1 MKVDSEEFLL
11 AIPDFAQTARG
22 EFESTTPAENRS
34 VLSSSSSES
43 AALFKKVIMKLSG
56 RVRWVVG
63 LMFEREISADGSDCA
78 AGKTRSFELK
88 PHYEVTLKNPSSAKA
103 PPGQVSLPES
113 ISRPTL
119 TKTRFMM
126 LSEDS
131 GVTTFTSRSLL
142 CHPLIEIG
150 RHPARSHRLATIPF
164 TSLQGSSP
172 ISSRGGDCSQGLC
185 LFPYDKVVCGP
196 AQRNPIRNS
205 VGT

>member
-1 MKVDSEEFLL
+1 MYVLVTPIGSRDPYEVTGVGAGFVLCWRGDVQWEIAKDEDPRKFMKVDSEEFLL

-103 PPGQVSLPES
+103 PPGQVVCPSP
-113 ISRPTL
+113 SRDP
-119 TKTRFMM
+119 R
-126 LSEDS
+126 
-131 GVTTFTSRSLL
+131 
-142 CHPLIEIG
+142 
-150 RHPARSHRLATIPF
+150 
-164 TSLQGSSP
+164 
-172 ISSRGGDCSQGLC
+172 
-185 LFPYDKVVCGP
+185 
-196 AQRNPIRNS
+196 
-205 VGT
+205 